1 MGVSPFAI
9 IRSRRSWVFALDQEL
24 KFLIR
29 RLITILLVL
38 WAAAT
43 LSFFA
48 VHLLPGDPA
57 TQMLVRAGA
66 SPQAIAE
73 RRAQIGWDRPLGEQY
88 VRFMGRLVRLDLG
101 ESWIV
106 GRPVTQMLLEM
117 AGPTLELALAAMLV
131 AIVIGAGLGM
141 SAASFHG
148 TWLDSSSMIMALLG
162 ISTPV
167 AWSGLLALMIFSVAL
182 GWLPGTGSGGLLYLI
197 LPATVLGLASAGA
210 IARLTRASLL
220 DVMTEAHVT
229 VARSKGLTGWL
240 VLARHVWPVALPPV
254 LAMIALQFGFL
265 LGGAAVTE
273 AVFARQGL
281 GRLAVEAVLA
291 QDLPVVQGVVLLSA
305 VVYSLVNLAADALH
319 WRLDPRVRE

>member
-1 MGVSPFAI
+1 M
-9 IRSRRSWVFALDQEL
+9 

-29 RLITILLVL
+29 RLTTILLVL

-43 LSFFA
+43 LSFLA
-48 VHLLPGDPA
+48 IHLLPGDPA

-73 RRAQIGWDRPLGEQY
+73 RRAQIGWDRPLSEQY
-88 VRFMGRLVRLDLG
+88 LRFMSRLIRLDLG
-101 ESWIV
+101 ESWVV
-106 GRPVTQMLLEM
+106 GRPVTRMLLEA
-117 AGPTLELALAAMLV
+117 AGPTLELALMAMLV
-131 AIVIGAGLGM
+131 AIVMGAGLGM
-141 SAASFHG
+141 LAASFRG
-148 TWLDSSSMIMALLG
+148 TWLNSSIMIVALLG

-167 AWSGLLALMIFSVAL
+167 AWSGLLALMIFSAAL
-182 GWLPGTGSGGLLYLI
+182 GWLPGAGSSDLLHLI

-229 VARSKGLTGWL
+229 VAHSKGLTGWL
-240 VLARHVWPVALPPV
+240 VLARHVWPIALPPV
-254 LAMIALQFGFL
+254 LAMGALQFGFL

-305 VVYSLVNLAADALH
+305 VAYSLVNLAADALH